1 MADTATAATAAPA
14 PSVVTATTTASA
26 VIIIAKAL
34 APKKQL
40 PKRELPRA
48 RTVIKSR
55 TIFPE
60 EPIKHVAIE
69 YKTPEIQED
78 SGVAR
83 AIAAAEAQLNG
94 NLARYSPPN
103 PYPKKVDQYGQPY
116 YRAWH
121 NEPMW
126 GYPGED
132 RLMVLVE
139 FQKPNLDDG
148 LNELPRAPV
157 YMTVADVNA
166 HMADKDAR
174 WKEVP
179 TALKFGAHLLFVEDE
194 KLRAMRIMT
203 EHRAELAARA
213 EMAAAKGKRTVK
225 AVKPMP
231 RKGYFRIIWR
241 RTVADTAGYDRFMA
255 GFTGA
260 RLMER
265 QWADW

>member
-1 MADTATAATAAPA
+1 MADTATVAAAP
-14 PSVVTATTTASA
+14 VVTATAAA
-26 VIIIAKAL
+26 VITKAL

-48 RTVIKSR
+48 HTVIKSR

-132 RLMVLVE
+132 RLMVLLE

-213 EMAAAKGKRTVK
+213 EAAAKGKTTVK
-225 AVKPMP
+225 AVKPMQ
-231 RKGYFRIIWR
+231 RKGTFRIIWR

-255 GFTGA
+255 GFSGA